1 MNEDLARYVEQGNS
15 ESNAFAHKQ
24 HDQEQDNLCG
34 ENGGKRVSYH
44 VKQQKLKLDNGGN
57 FYCNTFILKRGSSIL

>member
-1 MNEDLARYVEQGNS
+1 MNEDLARHMEQGNS

-34 ENGGKRVSYH
+34 EKRGRREGKGLVSYH
-44 VKQQKLKLDNGGN
+44 VKQ
-57 FYCNTFILKRGSSIL
+57 